1 MEFLLTVGRFVA
13 RRCAYVCT
21 YAQLCPT
28 LLWPHG
34 LQPARVLCPWNFS
47 GKNIGVG
54 FHFLLQGI
62 FLTQGLNLGL
72 LCFWHC
78 RWILYHKRHLRGFV
92 ARRCIKR
99 SNSEHWMKQRAD
111 LVNAV
116 RGGLQGVEC
125 TIRQRGTWNPAEHR
139 SCNNGIGNAERECRS
154 AQ

>member
-1 MEFLLTVGRFVA
+1 MCIHVHIRSVVSNPFTTPWTAARQGPLSMEFFR
-13 RRCAYVCT
+13 
-21 YAQLCPT
+21 Q
-28 LLWPHG
+28 
-34 LQPARVLCPWNFS
+34 
-47 GKNIGVG
+47 NIGVG

-62 FLTQGLNLGL
+62 FPTQGLNLGL

-116 RGGLQGVEC
+116 RCGLQGVEC
-125 TIRQRGTWNPAEHR
+125 TIRQWGTWNPAEHR